1 MKHLLPLALLL
12 AACASAP
19 APAPAPPKPVPVAMT
34 PQPVASDIAAGLDG
48 AAIDNSAAPC
58 DDFYQFACGNWL
70 KNTPIPADRSR
81 WGRGFNVIAERNQQT
96 LKEILEA
103 AADGKAPAGTPYA
116 KQLGDYYAT
125 CMDEAKLDGAV
136 PQLRSELKRID
147 RVSGSKA
154 IATTVARLQNGGA
167 RALFRYGSEQDAK
180 NATEIIGGI
189 DQGGLGLPDRE
200 YYLSDDAKLKETREA
215 YRVHVAKMFTLAG
228 DSEAAANKKAAQVLD
243 FETRLAKASL
253 DRVSRRDPDKTYH
266 RTDRSG
272 LKKMSPGFDWSDYF
286 KTIGT
291 PGVEALDVTHV
302 PFVAELSTMV
312 RNVPASEW
320 RSYLQWKAIAGH
332 VVALPK
338 PFSDEA
344 FAFES
349 KYISGAK
356 ADLPRWKKCVE
367 ATDMALGEALAV
379 PFIDKTFGQEGKQ
392 VTLAMVKGIEQAFED
407 NLATLTWMD
416 DVTKQ
421 RAREKAQKVFN
432 KIGFPDKWKT
442 YDGLV
447 TDRGT
452 FLGNQTRAVAYEKA
466 RDLKK
471 IGKPLDRGVWQMTPP
486 TVNAY
491 YQPSLNEIV
500 FPAGILQPPFFNK
513 EATDAVNFGS
523 MGMVVGHEL
532 THGFDDQ
539 GRKYD
544 AEGNLKEWWTPGSG
558 QAFVERADCVK
569 KQFDGYVAVDDI
581 HLNGGLTLGE
591 NTADL
596 GGLKLAYAAMTAYA
610 QQHPERMPK
619 GGRFTPQQQFFL
631 GFAQSW
637 CTNARP
643 EIERVLARTDPHS
656 PPRYRVNGPLSNLPQ
671 FQEAFQC
678 KPTDRMVSQNRCTV
692 W

>member
-1 MKHLLPLALLL
+1 
-12 AACASAP
+12 
-19 APAPAPPKPVPVAMT
+19 
-34 PQPVASDIAAGLDG
+34 
-48 AAIDNSAAPC
+48 
-58 DDFYQFACGNWL
+58 
-70 KNTPIPADRSR
+70 
-81 WGRGFNVIAERNQQT
+81 
-96 LKEILEA
+96 
-103 AADGKAPAGTPYA
+103 
-116 KQLGDYYAT
+116 
-125 CMDEAKLDGAV
+125 
-136 PQLRSELKRID
+136 
-147 RVSGSKA
+147 
-154 IATTVARLQNGGA
+154 
-167 RALFRYGSEQDAK
+167 
-180 NATEIIGGI
+180 
-189 DQGGLGLPDRE
+189 
-200 YYLSDDAKLKETREA
+200 
-215 YRVHVAKMFTLAG
+215 
-228 DSEAAANKKAAQVLD
+228 
-243 FETRLAKASL
+243 
-253 DRVSRRDPDKTYH
+253 
-266 RTDRSG
+266 
-272 LKKMSPGFDWSDYF
+272 
-286 KTIGT
+286 
-291 PGVEALDVTHV
+291 
-302 PFVAELSTMV
+302 VAELSTMAKK
-312 RNVPASEW
+312 VPASEW

-332 VVALPK
+332 VLALPK

-432 KIGFPDKWKT
+432 KIGFPDKWKS

>member
-125 CMDEAKLDGAV
+125 CMDETKLDGAV

-147 RVSGSKA
+147 RVSGAKA

-228 DSEAAANKKAAQVLD
+228 DSEATANKKAAQVLD